1 MIRILL
7 LLGAALA
14 LAACATSQD
23 GDARAFEQTQI
34 DFSSGMRWNG
44 LATQTQFL
52 DPEVLKANPPSPETM
67 ARMREL
73 RVARYFPQPPAVSA
87 GGTATQLVEIEVIDQ
102 ATQTVST
109 INQVL
114 EWRWD
119 MEDKRWWLM
128 TPPPD
133 LGAAR

>member
-1 MIRILL
+1 MTRILL
-7 LLGAALA
+7 LLGVALL
-14 LAACATSQD
+14 LAACAVSED

-34 DFSSGMRWNG
+34 DFASGMRWNG

-52 DPEVLKANPPSPETM
+52 DPEVLKANPPSAQTM

-119 MEDKRWWLM
+119 MEDRRWWLM

-133 LGAAR
+133 LGAED

>member
-1 MIRILL
+1 MRVLWIATKAPWPPRAGGRLL
-7 LLGAALA
+7 LA
-14 LAACATSQD
+14 
-23 GDARAFEQTQI
+23 
-34 DFSSGMRWNG
+34 
-44 LATQTQFL
+44 
-52 DPEVLKANPPSPETM
+52 ETL

-73 RVARYFPQPPAVSA
+73 RVARYFPQPPSVSA

-133 LGAAR
+133 LGVRD